1 MSTGKL
7 GTYRNVKVDMRPE
20 DTPRETIDKLITALE
35 SAKAEVEE
43 NKRRA
48 EAEAARRSRSF
59 FGRLFG

>member
-1 MSTGKL
+1 
-7 GTYRNVKVDMRPE
+7 MRPE

-48 EAEAARRSRSF
+48 EAKAARPSRRF
-59 FGRLFG
+59 FGPLFG

>member
-48 EAEAARRSRSF
+48 EAKATRPSRRF
-59 FGRLFG
+59 FGPLFG